1 VRKSRTLGS
10 VGGGF
15 RKESVYPTFSFKKT
29 APVWR
34 RPGKGMGKNMKSIV
48 IISAG
53 LPAGWEWRGIL
64 NLVPKLMG
72 SPPFFPVDD

>member
-1 VRKSRTLGS
+1 
-10 VGGGF
+10 
-15 RKESVYPTFSFKKT
+15 
-29 APVWR
+29 
-34 RPGKGMGKNMKSIV
+34 MGKNMKSIV